1 MEGSDMLGTEI
12 IWGMLGFVNFM
23 RLTSS
28 WVFVTVKKLL
38 LVVGCCYLGVIEL
51 NTGFCCKTRVS
62 FGVCVR
68 TLAILCAISSMP
80 LWRDLCCMA
89 GAVTAS
95 LNNRE
100 DLDLES
106 C

>member
-38 LVVGCCYLGVIEL
+38 
-51 NTGFCCKTRVS
+51 
-62 FGVCVR
+62 
-68 TLAILCAISSMP
+68 
-80 LWRDLCCMA
+80 
-89 GAVTAS
+89 
-95 LNNRE
+95 
-100 DLDLES
+100 
-106 C
+106 